1 MKIILLQI
9 LNYAVQSLEKFR
21 HKLLTIKS
29 SDANDNYFQLSPI
42 NDSDNSAQYID
53 AMEWALYNRKE
64 RDIKNIALT
73 GPYGAGK
80 SSILKTFQKQSKNK
94 DLFFL
99 NISLATFKEESVD
112 NFENVPIVEGAETV
126 PNDIIRKIEI
136 SILQQIFYHEED
148 SKIPDSRF
156 KKIKVSSK
164 RDLAIKSFATLVALL
179 SVFWLLFAKIDINK
193 FPSLVASIIFFQ
205 KISLISIISF
215 LSYLSIIFL
224 KKDKRKLKIF
234 FPISL
239 VILNIIVLLI
249 FGFKNTF
256 DLQTSISEFTV
267 FKEITLLLNNFSIV
281 YLLFFMY
288 FFIKEFIGF
297 LNKISINKLKIQ
309 NAEIEIGATH
319 QKSIMNQ
326 HLDEILYFFSV
337 RPYNVVIIEDLDRFK
352 QTEIF
357 TKLREINLLLNQSEK
372 TKDKN
377 IVFIYAVRDEMF
389 QDKDRTKF
397 FDFIIPV
404 IPTINSSNSSQI
416 LLSKNIKNN
425 YNLSEGFIENISF
438 IIDDMRLLHNICNEF
453 YLYKSL
459 LSEQLN
465 AEKLFS
471 IITYKNILP
480 NDFVLLSNND
490 GLIFTLLN
498 SKKDFITKINLEIDK
513 KISEINLE
521 LVTLQS
527 NYFNN
532 VKDLRKI
539 YILELIEKL
548 DNFKSFVINDE
559 DITFDNLTKS
569 ENFAHL
575 IDDKASYK
583 EIFIKNY
590 TLSERQQDIT
600 ILFSDL
606 ENEVNPK
613 KNYKKI
619 EKEINGIHADKIS
632 LNKKRIRDLEF
643 EKLNNRN
650 RRLAELLQNHKL
662 SLNNEDGINDVN
674 PFLLV
679 LLRNGY
685 IAEDYI
691 DYISIFHEGSI
702 TRSDY
707 AFYINVQNRVV
718 QECDYKLNNVNNL
731 IDKLSLE
738 DFKTEYA
745 FNYNL
750 LDFLL
755 SNKNLYINKLQN
767 VISKITDEST
777 ISISYVISCFKNI
790 ENIKEFT
797 DSLTSQWENFWTVI
811 SNDRAI
817 ESNLLDEI
825 FLNTIMFSNIESL
838 KMISKNNNYK
848 QNIYCNPLFL
858 NVFSDQN
865 RIKEIISELHIEFE
879 AIDLENSPK
888 ELNDFVYENNSYE
901 INIPNLQNFIQFYGE
916 FDQVDFETSNYKAIK
931 ESNCK
936 ELIEYIDDNFNDYL
950 SDVYFILPKNNKE
963 ELDCYMELLN
973 KDIDEK
979 VSELIIRKVN
989 TKVVSIAELNNESIK
1004 LQLINNNKIKES
1016 WDNVLYLMK
1025 DEKNKSSVINFLNKI
1040 ENAEI
1045 LSKRKVSNEKDE
1057 KNKYIH
1063 SDIFKILIQN
1073 EGIKNESYE
1082 LITKCSP
1089 WRFDSVDF
1097 ANLSSEKIEILI
1109 NNIVVNPNKKSFDN
1123 IRKDYKDILVK
1134 LVEKQTSSILKIVD
1148 TLEIDSIDLE
1158 NILKS
1163 EMLSDIIK
1171 NKFVKLLTDDEIIT
1185 NNGSILILAEIKAAN
1200 NSFDISTEFLTIIL
1214 LSKDVNY
1221 KTKIK
1226 IFNHNS
1232 ALLDL
1237 YKIDEFLINLPSK
1250 YGQISNKDKKALIE
1264 YSQDNLD
1271 FLKILEGIGYIS
1283 SYKKEKYG
1291 LRVFHKRK

>member
-1 MKIILLQI
+1 M
-9 LNYAVQSLEKFR
+9 
-21 HKLLTIKS
+21 
-29 SDANDNYFQLSPI
+29 
-42 NDSDNSAQYID
+42 
-53 AMEWALYNRKE
+53 
-64 RDIKNIALT
+64 
-73 GPYGAGK
+73 
-80 SSILKTFQKQSKNK
+80 
-94 DLFFL
+94 
-99 NISLATFKEESVD
+99 ATFKEESVD
-112 NFENVPIVEGAETV
+112 ILENVPIVEGAETL

-164 RDLAIKSFATLVALL
+164 KDLAIKSLATLIALL
-179 SVFWLLFAKIDINK
+179 SIFWLLFAKIDINK
-193 FPSLVASIIFFQ
+193 FPNLVASIIFFQ
-205 KISLISIISF
+205 KISLLSIICF
-215 LSYLSIIFL
+215 LSYLSIIYL
-224 KKDKRKLKIF
+224 KKDKGRLKLF

-249 FGFKNTF
+249 FGFKNSF
-256 DLQTSISEFTV
+256 DLQTSISELKV

-281 YLLFFMY
+281 YLLFFTY

-309 NAEIEIGATH
+309 NAEIEIGSTH

-337 RPYNVVIIEDLDRFK
+337 RPYNVIIIEDLDRFK

-416 LLSKNIKNN
+416 LLAKNSKNN

-465 AEKLFS
+465 PEKLFS

-498 SKKDFITKINLEIDK
+498 SKKNYITKINLEIDK
-513 KISEINLE
+513 KISKINLD

-539 YILELIEKL
+539 YILKLVEKL
-548 DNFKSFVINDE
+548 DNFKSFIINDE
-559 DITFDNLTKS
+559 DITFDDLTKS
-569 ENFAHL
+569 ENFAYL

-583 EIFIKNY
+583 EIFMQSY
-590 TLSERQQDIT
+590 SLSERQQDIT

-619 EKEINGIHADKIS
+619 EKEVNDNHINKIS

-650 RRLAELLQNHKL
+650 RRLAELIQNHKL
-662 SLNNEDGINDVN
+662 SLDDEEGINDVN

-718 QECDYKLNNVNNL
+718 QECDYKLNNINNL
-731 IDKLSLE
+731 VDKLSLE

-755 SNKNLYINKLQN
+755 TNKNLYVNKLQN
-767 VISKITDEST
+767 VISKLTDESS

-797 DSLTSQWENFWTVI
+797 VSLTSQWENFWTVL
-811 SNDRAI
+811 SNDSVI
-817 ESNLLDEI
+817 ESNSLDEI

-838 KMISKNNNYK
+838 QMISKNNNYK

-858 NVFSDQN
+858 NVIDDQN
-865 RIKEIISELHIEFE
+865 RIKEIISKLHIVFE
-879 AIDLENSPK
+879 SLDLDNSPK
-888 ELNDFVYENNSYE
+888 DLNDYVYENNSFE
-901 INIPNLQNFIQFYGE
+901 INIPNLQNFIQFYGK
-916 FDQVDFETSNYKAIK
+916 FDQVDFDNSNFKAIQ

-936 ELIEYIDDNFNDYL
+936 ELIEYIDDCFNDYL
-950 SDVYFILPKNNKE
+950 SDVYLILPKNNAE
-963 ELDCYMELLN
+963 ELDFYMKLLN
-973 KDIDEK
+973 KEDVDEK

-989 TKVVSIAELNNESIK
+989 TKVVNITELNNESIK
-1004 LQLINNNKIKES
+1004 LQLLNNNKIVES
-1016 WDNVLYLMK
+1016 WDNVLYLMNN
-1025 DEKNKSSVINFLNKI
+1025 EKNKSSVINYLNKI

-1045 LSKRKVSNEKDE
+1045 LSKTKVSNEKDE
-1057 KNKYIH
+1057 KNKTIY

-1073 EGIKNESYE
+1073 ESINNESYE

-1089 WRFDSVDF
+1089 WWFDSLDF
-1097 ANLSSEKIEILI
+1097 TNLSSEKIEILI

-1123 IRKDYKDILVK
+1123 IRKDHKNILVK
-1134 LVEKQTSSILKIVD
+1134 LIEKHTSTILKIVD

-1163 EMLSDIIK
+1163 EKLSDIIK

-1185 NNGSILILAEIKAAN
+1185 NTNSILSLAEIKAAN
-1200 NSFDISTEFLTIIL
+1200 NSFDISTELLTIIL
-1214 LSKDVNY
+1214 LSKEVNY

-1226 IFNHNS
+1226 IFNNNS
-1232 ALLDL
+1232 ALLDIS
-1237 YKIDEFLINLPSK
+1237 KIDEFLINLPSK
-1250 YGQISNKDKKALIE
+1250 YGEISNKDKKALIE
-1264 YSQDNLD
+1264 ESQDNLD

-1283 SYKKEKYG
+1283 SYKNEKYG

>member
-1 MKIILLQI
+1 M
-9 LNYAVQSLEKFR
+9 
-21 HKLLTIKS
+21 
-29 SDANDNYFQLSPI
+29 
-42 NDSDNSAQYID
+42 
-53 AMEWALYNRKE
+53 
-64 RDIKNIALT
+64 
-73 GPYGAGK
+73 
-80 SSILKTFQKQSKNK
+80 
-94 DLFFL
+94 
-99 NISLATFKEESVD
+99 
-112 NFENVPIVEGAETV
+112 
-126 PNDIIRKIEI
+126 
-136 SILQQIFYHEED
+136 
-148 SKIPDSRF
+148 
-156 KKIKVSSK
+156 
-164 RDLAIKSFATLVALL
+164 
-179 SVFWLLFAKIDINK
+179 
-193 FPSLVASIIFFQ
+193 
-205 KISLISIISF
+205 
-215 LSYLSIIFL
+215 
-224 KKDKRKLKIF
+224 
-234 FPISL
+234 
-239 VILNIIVLLI
+239 
-249 FGFKNTF
+249 
-256 DLQTSISEFTV
+256 
-267 FKEITLLLNNFSIV
+267 LNNFSIV
-281 YLLFFMY
+281 YLLFFTY

-309 NAEIEIGATH
+309 NAEIEIGSTH

-337 RPYNVVIIEDLDRFK
+337 RPYNVIIIEDLDRFK

-416 LLSKNIKNN
+416 LLAKNSKNN

-465 AEKLFS
+465 PEKLFS

-498 SKKDFITKINLEIDK
+498 SKKNYITKINLEIDK
-513 KISEINLE
+513 KISKINLD

-539 YILELIEKL
+539 YILKLVEKL
-548 DNFKSFVINDE
+548 DNFKSFIINDE
-559 DITFDNLTKS
+559 DITFDDLTKS
-569 ENFAHL
+569 ENFAYL

-583 EIFIKNY
+583 EIFMQSY
-590 TLSERQQDIT
+590 SLSERQQDIT

-619 EKEINGIHADKIS
+619 EKEVNDNHINKIS

-650 RRLAELLQNHKL
+650 RRLAELIQNHKL
-662 SLNNEDGINDVN
+662 SLDDEEGINDVN

-718 QECDYKLNNVNNL
+718 QECDYKLNNINNL
-731 IDKLSLE
+731 VDKLSLE

-755 SNKNLYINKLQN
+755 TNKNLYVNKLQN
-767 VISKITDEST
+767 VISKLTDESS

-797 DSLTSQWENFWTVI
+797 VSLTSQWENFWTVL
-811 SNDRAI
+811 SNDSVI
-817 ESNLLDEI
+817 ESNSLDEI

-838 KMISKNNNYK
+838 QMISKNNNYK

-858 NVFSDQN
+858 NVIDDQN
-865 RIKEIISELHIEFE
+865 RIKEIISKLHIVFE
-879 AIDLENSPK
+879 SLDLDNSPK
-888 ELNDFVYENNSYE
+888 DLNDYVYENNSFE
-901 INIPNLQNFIQFYGE
+901 INIPNLQNFIQFYGK
-916 FDQVDFETSNYKAIK
+916 FDQVDFDNSNFKAIQ

-936 ELIEYIDDNFNDYL
+936 ELIEYIDDCFNDYL
-950 SDVYFILPKNNKE
+950 SDVYLILPKNNAE
-963 ELDCYMELLN
+963 ELDFYMKLLN
-973 KDIDEK
+973 KEDVDEK

-989 TKVVSIAELNNESIK
+989 TKVVNITELNNESIK
-1004 LQLINNNKIKES
+1004 LQLLNNNKIVES
-1016 WDNVLYLMK
+1016 WDNVLYLMNN
-1025 DEKNKSSVINFLNKI
+1025 EKNKSSVINYLNKI

-1045 LSKRKVSNEKDE
+1045 LSKTKVSNEKDE
-1057 KNKYIH
+1057 KNKTIY

-1073 EGIKNESYE
+1073 ESINNESYE

-1089 WRFDSVDF
+1089 WWFDSLDF
-1097 ANLSSEKIEILI
+1097 TNLSSEKIEILI

-1123 IRKDYKDILVK
+1123 IRKDHKNILVK
-1134 LVEKQTSSILKIVD
+1134 LIEKHTSTILKIVD

-1163 EMLSDIIK
+1163 EKLSDIIK

-1185 NNGSILILAEIKAAN
+1185 NTNSILSLAEIKAAN
-1200 NSFDISTEFLTIIL
+1200 NSFDISTELLTIIL
-1214 LSKDVNY
+1214 LSKEVNY

-1226 IFNHNS
+1226 IFNNNS
-1232 ALLDL
+1232 ALLDIS
-1237 YKIDEFLINLPSK
+1237 KIDEFLINLPSK
-1250 YGQISNKDKKALIE
+1250 YGEISNKDKKALIE
-1264 YSQDNLD
+1264 ESQDNLD

-1283 SYKKEKYG
+1283 SYKNEKYG